1 MTHTIP
7 PLSQGVIAPSAA
19 GQGVGAESS
28 NGNPGIIVVSN
39 RLPVRV
45 TATRAK
51 VSTTPSAGGLASAL
65 LGVQGI
71 RAWVGWPGAP
81 VSDTLRARV
90 AATLARDGLRPVYLS
105 AEEERHHYGGMC
117 NGVLWPLLHY
127 FPDKIEFDAAA
138 WDSYVAVN
146 RRFAE
151 QVIEI
156 SKPGDTVWV
165 HDFQLMLLPA
175 LLREHGPDLVI
186 GFFLHVPFPSSEL
199 WRLLPQREVLLRGL
213 LGADYIAFHTAD
225 YLSHFRNA
233 CLRVLGIDFA
243 PDAVKIGDRRI
254 GLGVHPLGPDVERFR
269 AALASPEQ
277 ARYEAEF
284 AARWRHRRLVL
295 GVERLD
301 YSKGVMLK
309 LRAFERLLQQEPE
322 RIEDTVMLQ
331 VLVPSREDNE
341 GYRQLLREIERE
353 VGRINGRY
361 GRPGLMP
368 LEYVHRNL
376 DEVELSALYC
386 HADLCMVA
394 PVRDGMNLVAQEFV
408 LCQGLTMDRADRTCG
423 VLVLSEFAGSAFS
436 LARAIMVN
444 PWDIDA
450 LTASIPTGLGL
461 PLAER
466 HDRIGEMLERVL
478 DLDSSR
484 WAGRFLGRLRSAAA
498 RNDRAHS
505 APLDGRLRDEVAGRF
520 RRASRRQ
527 LFLDYDGT
535 LQDLARRPELAA
547 PTPPVLDLL
556 QRLAT
561 TSGTEVHVV
570 SGRRRGTLD
579 AWLGHLPIHLA
590 AEHGYFR
597 RAPGGEWQRQANIDV
612 SWLPRVTELLKQVA
626 EEVPGSFL
634 ERKSSGLCWHYRL
647 ADPEYGAWRAGE
659 LLQTLDQLF
668 SQEAAE
674 HLHGNM
680 VVEVRAKGADKG
692 AYVASMLAASPPA
705 DFVLCAGDD
714 RTDQDMYARMPRD
727 AIVVNVGPAL
737 VNGPYVVA
745 SPAELRRLLNAL
757 TNPA

>member
-1 MTHTIP
+1 
-7 PLSQGVIAPSAA
+7 
-19 GQGVGAESS
+19 
-28 NGNPGIIVVSN
+28 
-39 RLPVRV
+39 
-45 TATRAK
+45 
-51 VSTTPSAGGLASAL
+51 
-65 LGVQGI
+65 
-71 RAWVGWPGAP
+71 
-81 VSDTLRARV
+81 
-90 AATLARDGLRPVYLS
+90 
-105 AEEERHHYGGMC
+105 MC

-156 SKPGDTVWV
+156 CKPGDTVWV

-175 LLREHGPDLVI
+175 LLREHGPRPRD
-186 GFFLHVPFPSSEL
+186 
-199 WRLLPQREVLLRGL
+199 RLLPATCRSRPRSSG
-213 LGADYIAFHTAD
+213 GCCRSARPCCAACSAPITSRFHTAD

-269 AALASPEQ
+269 AALAAPEQ

-284 AARWRHRRLVL
+284 AARWRNRRLVL

-309 LRAFERLLQQEPE
+309 LRAFERLLQQQPE

-331 VLVPSREDNE
+331 ILVPSREDNE

-376 DEVELSALYC
+376 DEIELSALYC
-386 HADLCMVA
+386 RADLCMVA

-408 LCQGLTMDRADRTCG
+408 LCQGLAMDRSDRCG

-450 LTASIPTGLGL
+450 LTASIPTGRR
-461 PLAER
+461 PCAR
-466 HDRIGEMLERVL
+466 RAPRPDRR
-478 DLDSSR
+478 DARARARSR
-484 WAGRFLGRLRSAAA
+484 QQSFGPARFLGPPPRRGCQERPRAQRASRRSAC
-498 RNDRAHS
+498 H
-505 APLDGRLRDEVAGRF
+505 DEVADRF

-535 LQDLARRPELAA
+535 LQDLARAVPSSQLRRRRSSFCCSGFRARPAPRCMWSRAGGAA
-547 PTPPVLDLL
+547 RSTHG
-556 QRLAT
+556 
-561 TSGTEVHVV
+561 SGTCR
-570 SGRRRGTLD
+570 SIWPPNT
-579 AWLGHLPIHLA
+579 ATSA
-590 AEHGYFR
+590 ARPAANGSDR
-597 RAPGGEWQRQANIDV
+597 PTSTCPGCRA
-612 SWLPRVTELLKQVA
+612 
-626 EEVPGSFL
+626 
-634 ERKSSGLCWHYRL
+634 
-647 ADPEYGAWRAGE
+647 
-659 LLQTLDQLF
+659 
-668 SQEAAE
+668 
-674 HLHGNM
+674 
-680 VVEVRAKGADKG
+680 
-692 AYVASMLAASPPA
+692 
-705 DFVLCAGDD
+705 
-714 RTDQDMYARMPRD
+714 
-727 AIVVNVGPAL
+727 
-737 VNGPYVVA
+737 
-745 SPAELRRLLNAL
+745 
-757 TNPA
+757 